1 MILPLNIGLMGL
13 ASDGMLITPN
23 GKNLFRVSFWL
34 GSRIQRTQ
42 HWVVKAL
49 GKIQYR
55 VAKATGETK

>member
-13 ASDGMLITPN
+13 TSDGMLITPN
-23 GKNLFRVSFWL
+23 GKNLFRVPFWI

-55 VAKATGETK
+55 VAKATGEVK